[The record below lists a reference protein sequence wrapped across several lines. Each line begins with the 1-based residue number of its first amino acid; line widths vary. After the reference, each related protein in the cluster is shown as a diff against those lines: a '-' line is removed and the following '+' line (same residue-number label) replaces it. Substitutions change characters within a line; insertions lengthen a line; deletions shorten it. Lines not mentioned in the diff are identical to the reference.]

1 LKRKIYI
8 PIAVKFW
15 ICLGFAAV
23 WMALSIWLSQPWLHD
38 LGQLTHPWLAAY
50 LIGFIAIF
58 PGFINAF
65 VLMALLVDQRPRIRP
80 VTAYP
85 DITLL
90 VAAYNEAGSI
100 AETVHSVFTQDY
112 PGRMHVFV
120 INDGSRD
127 ATADQVRALLP
138 LYPDLRLIDMPR
150 NQGKSHAL
158 NKGLQECTTDLV
170 LTLDADCLVWHDGL
184 KNIVGRYLSDPPETR
199 AVAGL
204 VLIRNSRDNWITR
217 TQEWDYFLGIAAT
230 KRVQSLF
237 QGTLVSQGAFSVY
250 DRATVAALGGWPHVV
265 GEDIVLTW
273 RILAQ
278 GHRVGYAENAAVF
291 TRCPDTV
298 KGFVRQR
305 QRWSRGMIEAFKA
318 TPGLLVKP
326 RLTLLYIWWN
336 LMFPFMDLAYT
347 VGFLPG
353 LVLAMFGYYWLVGPM
368 TLALLPLSAV
378 FTWVMYR
385 AAKKSFDELGLKV
398 RRNPSGFVIYS
409 LAYTLILQPACVW
422 GYAVELLGLRK
433 TWGTK

>member
-1 LKRKIYI
+1 MKRRIYI
-8 PIAVKFW
+8 PVAVKFW
-15 ICLGFAAV
+15 ICLGFATV
-23 WMALSIWLSQPWLHD
+23 WMVLSIWLSQPWLHD

-65 VLMALLVDQRPRIRP
+65 VLMALLVDQRPRIRQVP
-80 VTAYP
+80 AYP
-85 DITLL
+85 DITIL

-100 AETVHSVFTQDY
+100 AETVHSVFQQDY
-112 PGRMHVFV
+112 PGRVHVYV

-127 ATADQVRALLP
+127 ATADEVRALLP

-170 LTLDADCLVWHDGL
+170 LTLDADCLLWRDGL
-184 KNIVGRYLSDPPETR
+184 KNIVGRYLSDPPGTR

-273 RILAQ
+273 KILEQ
-278 GHRVGYAENAAVF
+278 GYRVGYAENAAVF
-291 TRCPDTV
+291 TRCPDTL

-318 TPGLLVKP
+318 TPRLLIKP

-353 LVLAMFGYYWLVGPM
+353 LVLALFGYYWIVGPM

-398 RRNPSGFVIYS
+398 RSNPSGFVIYS

>member
-1 LKRKIYI
+1 MKKRIYI
-8 PIAVKFW
+8 PVKVKFW
-15 ICLGFAAV
+15 ICLGFAFV
-23 WMALSIWLSQPWLHD
+23 WTLLSVWLSQPWFHELSA
-38 LGQLTHPWLAAY
+38 LTHPLVAAY

-65 VLMALLVDQRPRIRP
+65 VLMALVVDKRPVIRP
-80 VTAYP
+80 VATYP

-90 VAAYNEAGSI
+90 VAAYNEEGSI
-100 AETVHSVFTQDY
+100 AETVHSVFKQEY
-112 PGRMHVFV
+112 AGGLQVIV

-127 ATADQVRALLP
+127 GTAAQVRPLLA
-138 LYPDLRLIDMPR
+138 LYPGLRLIDMPQNR
-150 NQGKSHAL
+150 GKSHAL
-158 NKGLQECTTDLV
+158 NEGLKACTTELV
-170 LTLDADCLVWHDGL
+170 LTLDADCLVWRDGL
-184 KNIVGRYLSDPPETR
+184 KNIVGRYLSDPPGTK

-237 QGTLVSQGAFSVY
+237 QGTLVSQGAFSIY
-250 DRATVAALGGWPHVV
+250 DRATVEALGGWPHVV

-273 RILAQ
+273 KMLEQ

-291 TRCPDTV
+291 TRCPDTL

-318 TPGLLVKP
+318 APRLLIKP

-336 LMFPFMDLAYT
+336 LMFPLMDLAYT

-353 LVLAMFGYYWLVGPM
+353 LVLALLGYYWIAGPM

-378 FTWVMYR
+378 FTWIMYR
-385 AAKKSFDELGLKV
+385 AAKKAFDELGLKV
-398 RRNPSGFVIYS
+398 RRNPSGFLIYS
-409 LAYTLILQPACVW
+409 LAYTIILQPACVW

>member
-1 LKRKIYI
+1 MQKRIYI
-8 PIAVKFW
+8 PVALKFW
-15 ICLGFAAV
+15 FCLVFAFV
-23 WMALSIWLSQPWLHD
+23 WMALSIWLSRPWFDQLA
-38 LGQLTHPWLAAY
+38 GLTHPWVAAY

-65 VLMALLVDQRPRIRP
+65 VLMALVVDQRPAIKP
-80 VTAYP
+80 VAAYP

-90 VAAYNEAGSI
+90 VAAYNEESSI
-100 AETVHSVFTQDY
+100 AETVESVFAQDY
-112 PGRMHVFV
+112 PGGVRVIV

-127 ATADQVRALLP
+127 ATAERVRALLP
-138 LYPDLRLIDMPR
+138 HHPGLELIDMPR

-158 NKGLQECTTDLV
+158 NAGLKACTTDLV
-170 LTLDADCLVWHDGL
+170 LTLDADCLLWRDGL
-184 KNIVGRYLSDPPETR
+184 KNIVGRYLSDPPGTK

-204 VLIRNSRDNWITR
+204 VLIRNSRDNWVTR

-237 QGTLVSQGAFSVY
+237 QGTLVSQGAFSIY

-273 RILAQ
+273 KMLEQ

-291 TRCPDTV
+291 TRCPDTLR
-298 KGFVRQR
+298 GFVRQR

-318 TPGLLVKP
+318 APGLLIKP

-336 LMFPFMDLAYT
+336 LMFPLMDLAYT

-353 LVLAMFGYYWLVGPM
+353 LVLALFGYFWIAGPM

-378 FTWVMYR
+378 FTWIMFRV
-385 AAKKSFDELGLKV
+385 AKKAFDELGLKV
-398 RRNPSGFVIYS
+398 RRNPSGFLIYS